1 GCTIACLPGWA
12 DCDPLI
18 PGCETNT
25 NLSND
30 HCGKCARK
38 CAPANADAF
47 ACEEGLCVVKTC
59 TSGYTDCDTNP
70 WNGCEIHTSADP
82 THCGTCSTQCTVN
95 HGLAACNNGQCAIGS
110 CTSPWLN
117 CDGAYATGCN
127 INKETD
133 TDNCGACNSP
143 CKPATNQTA
152 VCGTSGCTRNC
163 VTDFLDCDNNSGTG
177 CEVSINNL
185 PLPPPAN
192 NCGSFIEL
200 GDIAG
205 DANSV
210 PLVKQG
216 VGEIVYHVGFLETR
230 FGSSNEVT
238 SGQIKLESPTGVSY
252 SMFLSLG
259 GTCGGS
265 TQMVDASGGVAT
277 KNLCT
282 SDGDYGIIFPDYVD
296 AWIEIVRRDGQGC
309 GQWKLTITGNI
320 AAAAATCP

>member
-95 HGLAACNNGQCAIGS
+95 HGVAACNNGQCAIGS

-133 TDNCGACNSP
+133 PDNCGACNSP
-143 CKPATNQTA
+143 CKPIQNQSA
-152 VCGTSGCTRNC
+152 SCGSTGCTRNC
-163 VTDFLDCDNNSGTG
+163 LPEFMDCDNNPVTG
-177 CEVSINNL
+177 CETSLNGL
-185 PLPPPAN
+185 APPPPAN
-192 NCGSFIEL
+192 CNPVVEL
-200 GDIAG
+200 GSGSINGDTAG
-205 DANSV
+205 APV
-210 PLVKQG
+210 VKTG
-216 VGEIVYHVGFLETR
+216 VGEGTFHIKVVEASTGTAA
-230 FGSSNEVT
+230 VT
-238 SGQIKLESPTGVSY
+238 AELNLESPTGATYDMFVSTG
-252 SMFLSLG
+252 SCG
-259 GTCGGS
+259 GTNSGP
-265 TQMVDASGGVAT
+265 VASSNGVAST
-277 KNLCT
+277 VVCT
-282 SDGDYGIIFPDYVD
+282 CDFPYLWDDYEVWVEVVLKSGASCSP
-296 AWIEIVRRDGQGC
+296 WT
-309 GQWKLTITGNI
+309 LTLTGNV
-320 AAAAATCP
+320 ASTCSSSCF